1 MHVYGVSLYVCR
13 YALCERII
21 VVFLF
26 QDLKSANIIEVS
38 MAMNVICRLVT
49 KEMIPAFVP
58 LIQEKM
64 VHPK

>member
-1 MHVYGVSLYVCR
+1 VCVCMRACVCIHEGV
-13 YALCERII
+13 I
-21 VVFLF
+21 VAVLFL
-26 QDLKSANIIEVS
+26 QDLKSTNIIEVS

-49 KEMIPAFVP
+49 KEMIPAFIP